1 MDGYERPQVH
11 PNSSTQP
18 LLALEQAFKVRQLL
32 TYREG
37 ETLVVNDP
45 YLRQRVD
52 VTCNERWFCWRS
64 PAGELEF
71 ADRHSPGEAVDQIIR
86 QYAGIYMEERGNPEI

>member
-1 MDGYERPQVH
+1 M
-11 PNSSTQP
+11 
-18 LLALEQAFKVRQLL
+18 ALEQAFKARQLL

-37 ETLVVNDP
+37 DTLVADNP
-45 YLRQRVD
+45 YLRQKVD

-86 QYAGIYMEERGNPEI
+86 QYSGIYMVDR

>member
-1 MDGYERPQVH
+1 MDAHGHFQTQTTAT
-11 PNSSTQP
+11 STQP
-18 LLALEQAFKVRQLL
+18 LVALEQAFKARQLL

-52 VTCNERWFCWRS
+52 VTCNERWFCWWS
-64 PAGELEF
+64 PAGERRF
-71 ADRHSPGEAVDQIIR
+71 GDRHNPADVVDQIIR
-86 QYAGIYMEERGNPEI
+86 QYAGIYMEDR